1 MTETDPESGKDE
13 SGAPTEFDYRSPRRF
28 TVRNAPWFAGAL
40 TLVLAG
46 VLVATDF
53 PIAYFTVL
61 TVGIV
66 VSVAL
71 LWTRQMTGTDLQVA
85 DGQITWTSA
94 GGSRTVALADDPV
107 VAIGASAWRGR
118 QLRFRSGTSLPMAT
132 GGDDWSTF
140 VSALERAQGSR
151 IDQSGATPRRS
162 P

>member
-1 MTETDPESGKDE
+1 VVEGNDEGSTGSPEFG
-13 SGAPTEFDYRSPRRF
+13 YRSPRRF

-46 VLVATDF
+46 VLVAADF

-71 LWTRQMTGTDLQVA
+71 LWTRQMTGTDLRVA
-85 DGQITWTSA
+85 GGALTWTSA
-94 GGSRTVALADDPV
+94 GGSRTAALDEDPV
-107 VAIGASAWRGR
+107 VAVGASSWRGR
-118 QLRFRSGTSLPMAT
+118 QLRFRTGTSLPMAT
-132 GGDDWSTF
+132 GGADWPTF

-151 IDQSGATPRRS
+151 IDQSGVTSPRS